1 MYSLFVNTAEITQ
14 IQAEN
19 KIKIRQCSQMQNL
32 KVAYFF
38 GHQGLKEPN
47 FDQVTFSQEKEKEKK
62 QKKVFSG
69 LLGRANLDV
78 R

>member
-1 MYSLFVNTAEITQ
+1 
-14 IQAEN
+14 
-19 KIKIRQCSQMQNL
+19 MQNL

-38 GHQGLKEPN
+38 SHQGLKEPN